1 MIKTSLA
8 LRYSGNLLADAAF
21 SMTAVRLEEA
31 SLDFFYVRDVL
42 TEEQLEIRNNIC
54 NTFLSELEKNRTV

>member
-1 MIKTSLA
+1 
-8 LRYSGNLLADAAF
+8 
-21 SMTAVRLEEA
+21 MTAVRLEEA